1 MSEPCRR
8 RQGKGYEVRDDEA
21 AADVR
26 VGVGRAVVVHVEQP
40 VVPVLVIVP
49 AEVQTRVGRIEVPVI
64 RRTRKQGTDCV
75 RRHPLY
81 FQAAYAA
88 ENPLHFCAATPRRS
102 LVHPTSQPSI
112 ADAMWNGRITASCAV
127 FRFLRETER

>member
-1 MSEPCRR
+1 MSFPACGEASDMELVTTRVLNR
-8 RQGKGYEVRDDEA
+8 VLMAYLHQGVPRMSAPRPSLLGRVWRWVASPEKDA

-88 ENPLHFCAATPRRS
+88 ENPL
-102 LVHPTSQPSI
+102 
-112 ADAMWNGRITASCAV
+112 
-127 FRFLRETER
+127 

>member
-1 MSEPCRR
+1 MSEPCRK

-88 ENPLHFCAATPRRS
+88 ENPLLVVKLCGLRAAGYAEGDASPSALPHQGSFWRR
-102 LVHPTSQPSI
+102 QPMY
-112 ADAMWNGRITASCAV
+112 APELDA
-127 FRFLRETER
+127 LQ